1 MVWQKRKNKFG
12 AIKTV
17 VNGKTCDSKL
27 EAGHYKKLLI
37 AEKGGAI
44 KDLIFH
50 PRFPIVINDKK
61 ICTVVLDFQYIDCDT
76 NKIHYIDSKGV
87 YTSES
92 KLRHK
97 ILEVTHDIKIEI
109 WRGS

>member
-1 MVWQKRKNKFG
+1 MKKRNKFG

-27 EAGHYKKLLI
+27 EAKHYTKLLLCENAGEI
-37 AEKGGAI
+37 R
-44 KDLIFH
+44 DLVFH
-50 PRFPIVINDKK
+50 PRFEIRVLDKK
-61 ICTVVLDFQYIDCDT
+61 ICTVVLDFIYVDCDT
-76 NKIHYIDSKGV
+76 GDIHYIDSKGV

-97 ILEVTHDIKIEI
+97 LLEVTRDIKVEI
-109 WRGS
+109 WRK

>member
-1 MVWQKRKNKFG
+1 MRRNKYG

-17 VNGKTCDSKL
+17 VNGNTCDSKL
-27 EAGHYKKLLI
+27 EAKHYGTLLML
-37 AEKGGAI
+37 EKAGKI

-50 PRFPIVINDKK
+50 PRYK
-61 ICTVVLDFQYIDCDT
+61 IEVLGIKVCTVVLDFQYIDCST
-76 NKIHYIDSKGV
+76 LNTHFIDSKGV

-97 ILEVTHDIKIEI
+97 LLEITHNIKVEI
-109 WRGS
+109 WRA